1 MSKRL
6 FAIAAVLALF
16 LAACGNDDDDD
27 AAPPPVDDG
36 VTDPANGDPA
46 SGDDATVTVT
56 MEFSPSTIEVE
67 AGTTVT
73 WESESDLPHNVTSTS
88 GDMDFAESLSSGD
101 TVSITFDEPGTY
113 EYECTIHPGMTG
125 TVVVS

>member
-6 FAIAAVLALF
+6 FALAAVLALF

-27 AAPPPVDDG
+27 AAPPPGDNG
-36 VTDPANGDPA
+36 VTDPAN
-46 SGDDATVTVT
+46 GDDATVTVT
-56 MEFSPSTIEVE
+56 MDFSPSTIEVE

-88 GDMDFAESLSSGD
+88 GDMDFAESLSSGGS
-101 TVSITFDEPGTY
+101 VSITFDEPGTY
-113 EYECTIHPGMTG
+113 DYECTIHPGMTG